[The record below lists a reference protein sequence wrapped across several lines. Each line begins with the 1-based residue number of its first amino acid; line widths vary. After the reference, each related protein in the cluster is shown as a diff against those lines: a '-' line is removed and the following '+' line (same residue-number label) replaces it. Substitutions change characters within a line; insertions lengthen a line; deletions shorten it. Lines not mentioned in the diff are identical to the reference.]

1 LTKLNVIDPK
11 QSCPIYMSSTSFRSI
26 SNDFA
31 AFEKRVDTYVES
43 ISGPEHNKDDCE
55 AAYEGLYKL
64 SERIKKELKSGNL
77 TKQEKNAITKIRDDR
92 FINSLITGLRKI
104 ATHIVSDTAENQGGS
119 RVYLPTG
126 KPVTIPSDVSAGA
139 AFTNADLI
147 LPEEFANINH
157 KNMLTTAR
165 QRIKK
170 ILGQAAI

>member
-1 LTKLNVIDPK
+1 
-11 QSCPIYMSSTSFRSI
+11 MSSTSLQSI

-31 AFEKRVDTYVES
+31 AFEKRVDTYVET
-43 ISGPEHNKDDCE
+43 ITGPEHNKDACE

-64 SERIKKELKSGNL
+64 SERIKKELNSGNL
-77 TKQEKNAITKIRDDR
+77 KKQEKNAIIKIRDDK

-104 ATHIVSDTAENQGGS
+104 ATHVVSDTAEKLGGS
-119 RVYLPTG
+119 DVYLPTG
-126 KPVTIPSDVSAGA
+126 QPVTIPSDVSAGA
-139 AFTNADLI
+139 AFAKVDLI

-170 ILGQAAI
+170 LLGQAAI